1 MHCRIFHITRNR
13 DFDNINDYDIYGN
26 ELLGNRI
33 NSIEEIPKDL
43 WENPNGDFGNVPEV
57 RDLIEYLN
65 RRANIHIEY
74 SERDF
79 SFTLNADAL
88 KALKKYFDE
97 NEYDINDKYG
107 FLFIDE
113 DGEPDTEYEWLIGI
127 LEEKKEITLYI
138 HQIFDYHY

>member
-26 ELLGNRI
+26 ELLGDRI
-33 NSIEEIPKDL
+33 DSIEEIPKDL
-43 WENPNGDFGNVPEV
+43 WENPNGDFGNVSEV

-74 SERDF
+74 SEKDF

-88 KALKKYFDE
+88 KALKNILMKM
-97 NEYDINDKYG
+97 NMTLMINMAFFSSMKMANPTPSMNG
-107 FLFIDE
+107 L
-113 DGEPDTEYEWLIGI
+113 
-127 LEEKKEITLYI
+127 LE
-138 HQIFDYHY
+138 F

>member
-33 NSIEEIPKDL
+33 DSIEEIPKDL

-65 RRANIHIEY
+65 RRANIRIE
-74 SERDF
+74 S
-79 SFTLNADAL
+79 TQ
-88 KALKKYFDE
+88 K
-97 NEYDINDKYG
+97 
-107 FLFIDE
+107 
-113 DGEPDTEYEWLIGI
+113 
-127 LEEKKEITLYI
+127 
-138 HQIFDYHY
+138 IF